1 MSPSTLILLVL
12 AITPSCG
19 AGGPI
24 PPDRRNYGKSNR
36 GNPYESLTTILR
48 FRKTRTAA
56 TGGAGRRAAGGHSR
70 PPTSAPSPG
79 PVPAS
84 YLALRCDPAW
94 RGPAEYPRRPRRVAR
109 SDVSPPGLGPPRR
122 EVTPGTM
129 EAAINLKIKR
139 ADARPPGIAFG
150 FFGSSGCSEA
160 SGRRFGSRIN
170 PVRADRNSRLRR
182 R

>member
-24 PPDRRNYGKSNR
+24 PPDRGNYGRSNR
-36 GNPYESLTTILR
+36 GNPYESLTAILR

-129 EAAINLKIKR
+129 EAAINLKI
-139 ADARPPGIAFG
+139 AVNIAGARFV
-150 FFGSSGCSEA
+150 
-160 SGRRFGSRIN
+160 SRG
-170 PVRADRNSRLRR
+170 PVPDSYLLTGPLETFTPDLVSCPAYNKTGGP
-182 R
+182 